1 MSTISDQCS
10 PSCRNVP
17 ISPCNYLFY
26 SSFHGDTKTNSRKN
40 ERLNLNRYISTSICQ
55 TFSNDISLCPSLFA
69 VQYIFSFFLILFLDV
84 FYCLLNFTLVK
95 NTWKID
101 CVTIFWHYRWV
112 KQNFENLSH
121 CFVTTSLLFK
131 RKISH
136 PVSDIY
142 GCRDI
147 WLQVLASWIENGMSF
162 SKLLFGMI
170 NNKNEAWS

>member
-26 SSFHGDTKTNSRKN
+26 SSFHGDTKTNSPKKRAFKL
-40 ERLNLNRYISTSICQ
+40 EPLYL
-55 TFSNDISLCPSLFA
+55 DIHMSDLFKWHIFVSSSFA
-69 VQYIFSFFLILFLDV
+69 VQYIFSFFWNYSRMF

-101 CVTIFWHYRWV
+101 CVTIFWHYRWA

-136 PVSDIY
+136 PVSDVY
-142 GCRDI
+142 DCRDI
-147 WLQVLASWIENGMSF
+147 WLQVLTSWIKNGMSF

-170 NNKNEAWS
+170 NNKNGAWS